1 MGPHAPP
8 AKENMPTNPT
18 DAGPGGDNEAPL
30 PAPPGAPLPRNA
42 PASDYYAPAPAP
54 DLAQATPAATWQA
67 PSYTPPPTRAGSSP
81 LGMMVGMMV
90 IALVAGGAGGY
101 IAGSR
106 APRLVSGLG
115 APSNS
120 SAGGT
125 DKVVTD
131 ESVAMIEA
139 AKRVDPAV
147 VTITSSGGAVAP
159 LASGSPAPQSEAL
172 GTGIIF
178 DSDGHILTNYHV
190 VAGGTVFT
198 VLFATARQPITAKL
212 VGRDPLN
219 DLAVLKV
226 DGRLPGIAQFG
237 NSKDL
242 QPGQRVMAI
251 GSALG
256 DFKNTVTSG
265 VVSALHRTLSGQSE
279 MDDMIQTDA
288 AINHGNSGGPLVNLG
303 GEVVGVNTAIASRDP
318 NSGDVAQGIGFAIP
332 IDRARDVVSEL
343 LTRGSVSHPYLGIT
357 YKGIDSQLQAQK
369 SLATDHGALV
379 TDIKTGSP
387 ADRAGVRVD
396 DIITAIDGVEIDED
410 NTLFSVLSKH
420 RPGEQ
425 VKLSILRKR
434 SKVSADVT
442 LGQRPENLQ

>member
-1 MGPHAPP
+1 MSSNPSGPGAGWDGGPPLPVPPRDPVSSYPP
-8 AKENMPTNPT
+8 A
-18 DAGPGGDNEAPL
+18 AGYPPVTPGSSAAVTP
-30 PAPPGAPLPRNA
+30 
-42 PASDYYAPAPAP
+42 
-54 DLAQATPAATWQA
+54 PAASWQA
-67 PSYTPPPTRAGSSP
+67 PVYTPPPAPTGSFP
-81 LGMMVGMMV
+81 LGMMVVMLV
-90 IALVAGGAGGY
+90 IALLAGGAGGY
-101 IAGSR
+101 VAGSR
-106 APRLVSGLG
+106 APRLVSGLS

-120 SAGGT
+120 SVGRV

-147 VTITSSGGAVAP
+147 VTITSTTSAAAP
-159 LASGSPAPQSEAL
+159 VASGTPGPQSEAL

-178 DSDGHILTNYHV
+178 DSDGHILTNNHV

-198 VLFATARQPITAKL
+198 VLFATAKSPITAKL
-212 VGRDPLN
+212 VGKDSLN

-226 DGRLPGIAQFG
+226 DGQLPGIAQFG
-237 NSKDL
+237 NSRDL

-288 AINHGNSGGPLVNLG
+288 AINHGNSGGPLINLG

-318 NSGDVAQGIGFAIP
+318 SSGDVAQGIGFAIP
-332 IDRARDVVSEL
+332 IDRARDVVAEL

-357 YKGIDSQLQAQK
+357 YKGIDPQLQAQK
-369 SLATDHGALV
+369 SLGADHGALV
-379 TDIKTGSP
+379 TDVRSGSP
-387 ADRAGVRVD
+387 SDRAGVRID
-396 DIITAIDGVEIDED
+396 DIITAINGVEIDQD
-410 NTLFSVLSKH
+410 NTLFAVLSKH
-420 RPGEQ
+420 KAGDK
-425 VKLSILRKR
+425 VKLSILRKGNR
-434 SKVSADVT
+434 VSADVT
-442 LGQRPENLQ
+442 LGQRPVNLQ

>member
-1 MGPHAPP
+1 
-8 AKENMPTNPT
+8 
-18 DAGPGGDNEAPL
+18 
-30 PAPPGAPLPRNA
+30 
-42 PASDYYAPAPAP
+42 
-54 DLAQATPAATWQA
+54 
-67 PSYTPPPTRAGSSP
+67 
-81 LGMMVGMMV
+81 MMVVMLV
-90 IALVAGGAGGY
+90 IALIAGGAGGY

-106 APRLVSGLG
+106 APRLVSGLS
-115 APSNS
+115 APSTS
-120 SAGGT
+120 SAGRV

-147 VTITSSGGAVAP
+147 VTITSTTSSTAAP
-159 LASGSPAPQSEAL
+159 VASGSPAPQSEAL

-198 VLFATARQPITAKL
+198 VLFATAKQPITAKL
-212 VGRDPLN
+212 MGRDPLN

-226 DGRLPGIAQFG
+226 DGQLPGIAQFG
-237 NSKDL
+237 SSKEL

-265 VVSALHRTLSGQSE
+265 VVSALHRTLSGTQSE

-332 IDRARDVVSEL
+332 IDRARDVVAEL

-357 YKGIDSQLQAQK
+357 YKGLDPQIQAQK
-369 SLATDHGALV
+369 SLASDHGALV
-379 TDIKTGSP
+379 TDVKSGSP
-387 ADRAGVRVD
+387 SDRGGVRID
-396 DIITAIDGVEIDED
+396 DIITAINGVEIDQD
-410 NTLFSVLSKH
+410 NTLFAVLSKH
-420 RPGEQ
+420 KAGDR
-425 VKLSILRKR
+425 VKLSILRKG

-442 LGQRPENLQ
+442 LGQRPDNLQ

>member
-1 MGPHAPP
+1 MPSTP
-8 AKENMPTNPT
+8 A
-18 DAGPGGDNEAPL
+18 DQGAGWDG
-30 PAPPGAPLPRNA
+30 GAPLPVPPSDPLVPTYAAA
-42 PASDYYAPAPAP
+42 PEYQPSTSA
-54 DLAQATPAATWQA
+54 DLPPAATWQA
-67 PSYTPPPTRAGSSP
+67 PVYTPPPARTSSFP
-81 LGMMVGMMV
+81 FGMMVVMLV
-90 IALVAGGAGGY
+90 IALLAGGAGGY
-101 IAGSR
+101 IAGTR
-106 APRLVSGLG
+106 APRLVSGLS
-115 APSNS
+115 APTNS
-120 SAGGT
+120 TTGNV

-147 VTITSSGGAVAP
+147 VTITSTSSAASPVATGTPAP
-159 LASGSPAPQSEAL
+159 LSEAL

-198 VLFATARQPITAKL
+198 VLFATAKHPITAKL
-212 VGRDPLN
+212 VGKDALN

-226 DGRLPGIAQFG
+226 DGQLPGIAQFG
-237 NSKDL
+237 NSRDL

-265 VVSALHRTLSGQSE
+265 VVSALHRTLSGTQSE

-303 GEVVGVNTAIASRDP
+303 GEVIGVNTAIASRDP

-332 IDRARDVVSEL
+332 IDRARDVVAEL
-343 LTRGSVSHPYLGIT
+343 LTKGSVSHPYLGIT
-357 YKGIDSQLQAQK
+357 YKGIDSQVQALK
-369 SLATDHGALV
+369 SLSVDHGALV

-387 ADRAGVRVD
+387 ADHAGVRID
-396 DIITAIDGVEIDED
+396 DVITAIDGVELDQD
-410 NTLFSVLSKH
+410 NTLFAVLSKH
-420 RPGEQ
+420 RVGDR
-425 VKLSILRKR
+425 VKLSILRKG

-442 LGQRPENLQ
+442 LGQRPDNLS

>member
-1 MGPHAPP
+1 MATRPP
-8 AKENMPTNPT
+8 
-18 DAGPGGDNEAPL
+18 DATAGSKGDAPL
-30 PAPPGAPLPRNA
+30 PVPPGDLQS
-42 PASDYYAPAPAP
+42 PA
-54 DLAQATPAATWQA
+54 AATWQA
-67 PSYTPPPTRAGSSP
+67 PVYTPPPARSGSSP
-81 LGMMVGMMV
+81 LGLLVVMLA
-90 IALVAGGAGGY
+90 IALLAGGAGGY

-115 APSNS
+115 TPSS
-120 SAGGT
+120 SGT
-125 DKVVTD
+125 GRGDRVVTD

-147 VTITSSGGAVAP
+147 VTITSTGGAVSPVAT
-159 LASGSPAPQSEAL
+159 GTPAPQSEAL

-178 DSDGHILTNYHV
+178 DSDGHVLTNYHV

-198 VLFATARQPITAKL
+198 VLFATAKQPVTAKL
-212 VGRDPLN
+212 VGRDALN

-237 NSKDL
+237 NSRDL

-265 VVSALHRTLSGQSE
+265 VISALHRTLSGRSE

-318 NSGDVAQGIGFAIP
+318 SSGDVAQGIGFAIP
-332 IDRARDVVSEL
+332 IDRARDVVAEL
-343 LTRGSVSHPYLGIT
+343 LTKGSVSHPYLGIT
-357 YKGIDSQLQAQK
+357 YNGIDAQLQARK
-369 SLATDHGALV
+369 SLAADHGALV
-379 TDIKTGSP
+379 TDIKSGSP
-387 ADRAGVRVD
+387 SDRGGLHVD
-396 DIITAIDGVEIDED
+396 DIIVSIDGVEIDPD
-410 NTLFSVLSKH
+410 NTLFAVLSKH
-420 RPGEQ
+420 KVGDR
-425 VKLSILRKR
+425 VKLAILRHAKKM
-434 SKVSADVT
+434 SVEVT
-442 LGQRPENLQ
+442 LGQRPDNLP